1 MAMDQISG
9 MLESFKI
16 PKIPNFNLAEFEKM
30 RIQWANETE
39 GNLQGMDCR
48 ICRNKG
54 YIVYL
59 NEDGDEI
66 CQECKCM
73 IQRQT
78 MARIE
83 RSGLQELLASHT
95 FENYR
100 TNAEWQKSAKAKAE
114 HFAKNPEGWLFIGGQ
129 SGAGKTHLCT
139 AVCNVLIRKG
149 YEIRY
154 VLWRE
159 LLHKL
164 ESNRFEESNYIQI
177 LDEIKTVD
185 VLYLDDFL
193 KVKGDKSKISSS
205 IEYAFEIINARYN
218 TKKMTL
224 ISSEWMISEIA
235 DFDEATAGRIFQSAN
250 GNTIMI
256 ERNMDR
262 NFRAN

>member
-16 PKIPNFNLAEFEKM
+16 PKISDFNPAEFEKM
-30 RIQWANETE
+30 RIQWINETE
-39 GNLQGMDCR
+39 GNLQGVDCR
-48 ICRNKG
+48 VCRNKG

-66 CQECKCM
+66 CRECKCM
-73 IQRQT
+73 TQRQT

-83 RSGLQELLASHT
+83 RSGLQELLAGHT
-95 FENYR
+95 FENYQIH
-100 TNAEWQKSAKAKAE
+100 AEWQKSAKAKAE
-114 HFAKNPEGWLFIGGQ
+114 YFAQNPKGWLFIGGQ

-149 YEIRY
+149 YEVRY
-154 VLWRE
+154 ILWRE

-164 ESNRFEESNYIQI
+164 ESNRFEDSNYIQI

-193 KVKGDKSKISSS
+193 KIKSDPSKITSA

-218 TKKMTL
+218 SKKITL

-250 GNTIMI
+250 GNIIMI

-262 NFRAN
+262 NFRVN